1 MSVQRVDFYKV
12 ACDHPACTISTAD
25 LGEFAAWG
33 EPEHATGEWT
43 DSGRQELRY
52 DVIARV
58 VPEVTWL
65 TVEERTTHVLIHL
78 CDEHAIALYDEDDGL

>member
-25 LGEFAAWG
+25 LGEYAAWA

-52 DVIARV
+52 DVV
-58 VPEVTWL
+58 SPVYPEVMFL
-65 TVEERTTHVLIHL
+65 SFVQRTTHVLIHL
-78 CDEHAIALYDEDDGL
+78 CDEHAIALYDEDDEL